1 MTSKIIAAL
10 TAGFVM
16 LGASSASAQ
25 TVCGPHEEIIKR
37 LETGYKESRT
47 GFGLAG
53 NGGLVEL
60 FVSEKG
66 TWTFLFTRPDGV
78 TCLMAAGG
86 DWEKVDSPLPTAA
99 DELS

>member
-10 TAGFVM
+10 TAGIVM

-37 LETGYKESRT
+37 LETGYKEART
-47 GFGLAG
+47 GFGIAG

-86 DWEKVDSPLPTAA
+86 DWEMMKDPLPAVA
-99 DELS
+99 DEMS